1 MKPDIL
7 LELQQLAPALVTISR
22 QPVFEVPPGYFEQL
36 SGAIMFNINKLQTPD
51 QEVPKG
57 YFEGLAGSIMQRIK
71 TEEAAEQQ
79 NPEYS
84 AVLNG
89 IGKQMPFAV
98 PEGYFSQLP
107 ATVLSTVQ
115 QTEQPAA
122 KVVQLGAAR
131 RKGFGWF
138 KYAAAACVVG
148 LLGFFAVRM
157 FSTSSPQMADKENM
171 VIPGTIWTYKQIK
184 ETNVAAE
191 LENVNSAEAT
201 NFLCQN
207 GIIACNDPKNEDL
220 EQQLSEISDEDLD
233 AFLEAQN

>member
-7 LELQQLAPALVTISR
+7 LELQQLAPAMVTISR

-36 SGAIMFNINKLQTPD
+36 SGAIMFNINKLQTPN

-71 TEEAAEQQ
+71 AEEAAGQQ

-98 PEGYFSQLP
+98 PEGYFGQLP
-107 ATVLSTVQ
+107 AALTGAIQ
-115 QTEQPAA
+115 QPAA
-122 KVVQLGAAR
+122 PVVQMGKTR
-131 RKGFGWF
+131 RLTWF

-157 FSTSSPQMADKENM
+157 FSPSGSVNANDEQ
-171 VIPGTIWTYKQIK
+171 VIAGTGGMTMKQIK
-184 ETNVAAE
+184 EMNVAAE
-191 LENVNSAEAT
+191 LEKVNGSEAT
-201 NFLCQN
+201 DYLCQN

-220 EQQLSEISDEDLD
+220 EQQLSEISDEDIN